1 MKRAP
6 RRGAP
11 PPLHLHS
18 LPRRPDFPKREQVS
32 SAPSDPSDK
41 IVRLVSGH
49 PCRGASLG
57 LPAGWIP
64 YRRSSAPSDLSDS
77 SDSSDSSD
85 NIAHS
90 SDNIAHRPTILRSV
104 GWVRGCAGRRRGAVR
119 QRGRSGRSAPRHRWA
134 PPPRRCGGSRRSRSV
149 VSREGASS
157 GAGTS
162 QFRRRG

>member
-41 IVRLVSGH
+41 IVRLWSGH
-49 PCRGASLG
+49 PCRGASLD

-64 YRRSSAPSDLSDS
+64 SRRSSAPSDLSDP

-85 NIAHS
+85 NIARRLLGM
-90 SDNIAHRPTILRSV
+90 ALWA
-104 GWVRGCAGRRRGAVR
+104 GWVRGCAGRRRGAAR

-149 VSREGASS
+149 VSQVGASS
-157 GAGTS
+157 GGES
-162 QFRRRG
+162 SPLHRRG